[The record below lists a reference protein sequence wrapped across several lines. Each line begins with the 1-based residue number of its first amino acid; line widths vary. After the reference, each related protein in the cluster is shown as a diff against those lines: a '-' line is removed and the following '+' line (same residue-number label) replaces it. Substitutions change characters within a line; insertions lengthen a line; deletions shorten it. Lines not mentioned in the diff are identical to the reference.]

1 MNRFRNFGSRTAVAV
16 FHREAPVT
24 ETVMKPD
31 ANATGMVGGAV
42 QGGGSYAENNAVFV
56 GTPVKA
62 LTIAAWHR
70 GLELRMKT
78 MGQLVPQYQ
87 RKNKP
92 GDGGNFVENTY
103 GKAGVLNY
111 RLQVRPNPI
120 MTATT
125 FWQQVEFMR
134 IMTGNAL
141 VYIERGGDGEPLN
154 FWLCTGGGFYNEIT
168 GDYLLNYLSDVG
180 PKQVTVGREDVLHW
194 ANTYKWPGSIWG
206 IPTLQFAVQTLS
218 LQATENQQA
227 MENAAKGGRVKLIIG
242 EEKPQSGQGT
252 LAFNMFNKDSADNY
266 AREVSEKIYQQ
277 DVVALRGLDKVQ
289 QISMSAQ
296 EMQLLE
302 QLGFGVAEVGRF
314 LGIPL
319 SLLMDYSNSS
329 YKTPEAATQE
339 LMQRTIQPMI
349 GEIEDELN
357 SKLLLPG
364 DWGSRRFHVCE
375 LPLLRLDMKSQADID
390 LKRLQTGWSPNE
402 IRGQY
407 DMPAVDGGDDHYV
420 STNLA
425 KAGSPKLTG
434 EAMPAVAEPAANA
447 AVTAAT
453 NGGEGA
459 EGGDE

>member
-1 MNRFRNFGSRTAVAV
+1 MNRFPRINNRREIAVSPPQTDALVTADVD
-16 FHREAPVT
+16 
-24 ETVMKPD
+24 KP
-31 ANATGMVGGAV
+31 TGQVV
-42 QGGGSYAENNAVFV
+42 SGGSYAENNAVRIS
-56 GTPVKA
+56 TPMKA

-70 GLELRMKT
+70 GVELRMKT

-87 RKNKP
+87 RKNRP
-92 GDGGNFVENTY
+92 GDGGNYVENTY
-103 GKAGVLNY
+103 GKAGVLNW

-141 VYIERGGDGEPLN
+141 VYVERDSDGEPRN
-154 FWLCTGGGFYNEIT
+154 FWLCTGGGNYNEIT
-168 GDYLLNYLSDVG
+168 GEYVLQYLSDRG
-180 PKQVTVGREDVLHW
+180 QQQVTVGREDVLHW

-206 IPTLQFAVQTLS
+206 IPTLLFAIQTLS
-218 LQATENQQA
+218 LQATENAQS
-227 MENAAKGGRVKLIIG
+227 MENAAKGGRVKLLIG
-242 EEKPQSGQGT
+242 EEKPASGGGT
-252 LAFNMFNKDSADNY
+252 LSFGMFSKNAVSEY
-266 AREVSEKIYQQ
+266 EREVNEKIYQQ

-314 LGIPL
+314 LGVPL

-339 LMQRTIQPMI
+339 LMQRTIQPQI

-357 SKLLLPG
+357 AKLLYPG
-364 DWGSRRFHVCE
+364 DYGSRRYHVCE
-375 LPLLRLDMKSQADID
+375 LPLLRLDMSAQADID
-390 LKRLQTGWSPNE
+390 IKRLQSGWSPNE

-407 DMPAVDGGDDHYV
+407 DMPAVEGGDDHYV

-425 KAGSPKLTG
+425 VAGSEKLKGNDTAPSTG
-434 EAMPAVAEPAANA
+434 VAVEMESN
-447 AVTAAT
+447 VE
-453 NGGEGA
+453 GEGV
-459 EGGDE
+459 EG

>member
-141 VYIERGGDGEPLN
+141 VYIERGGDGEPRN
-154 FWLCTGGGFYNEIT
+154 FWLCTGGGNYNEIT

-206 IPTLQFAVQTLS
+206 IPTLQFAVQALS

-302 QLGFGVAEVGRF
+302 QLPDHVANFHICFLYHLGAH
-314 LGIPL
+314 LGIQPNLEGYSKDSWFDMTDGVFVPSAVRGHNLLQPQEAQVIYLL
-319 SLLMDYSNSS
+319 SRMTFSNMGFFRFNR
-329 YKTPEAATQE
+329 EE
-339 LMQRTIQPMI
+339 RNRMLDVII
-349 GEIEDELN
+349 GYYRLHNASI
-357 SKLLLPG
+357 G
-364 DWGSRRFHVCE
+364 T
-375 LPLLRLDMKSQADID
+375 LRSPDI
-390 LKRLQTGWSPNE
+390 LKQLF
-402 IRGQY
+402 
-407 DMPAVDGGDDHYV
+407 V
-420 STNLA
+420 
-425 KAGSPKLTG
+425 
-434 EAMPAVAEPAANA
+434 
-447 AVTAAT
+447 
-453 NGGEGA
+453 
-459 EGGDE
+459 